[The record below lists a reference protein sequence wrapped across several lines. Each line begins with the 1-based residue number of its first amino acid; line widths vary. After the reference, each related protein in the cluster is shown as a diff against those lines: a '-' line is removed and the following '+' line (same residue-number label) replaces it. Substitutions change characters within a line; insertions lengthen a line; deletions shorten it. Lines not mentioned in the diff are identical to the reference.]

1 MVRALKRIFSPF
13 EILGGSDTNDVVVQM
28 GSTGESTFSLTDI
41 AVILRTVIY
50 GGAAVTALVSL
61 CTLLLIRKNDRL
73 LAEKKAALMHKVLI
87 VWLASSAVTI
97 FNIYKGLLDGFFGF
111 AK

>member
-1 MVRALKRIFSPF
+1 MVKALKMFSSPF
-13 EILGGSDTNDVVVQM
+13 EILGNSDTNNVIVQL
-28 GSTGESTFSLTDI
+28 GSGGESSFTLADI
-41 AVILRTVIY
+41 AVILRTIIY
-50 GGAAVTALVSL
+50 GGATVTALVSL

-73 LAEKKAALMHKVLI
+73 LAEKKAAVVHKVLI

-97 FNIYKGLLDGFFGF
+97 FNIYKGILDGFFGF

>member
-1 MVRALKRIFSPF
+1 MVKALKIFFSPF
-13 EILGGSDTNDVVVQM
+13 EILGNSDTNNVIVQM
-28 GSTGESTFSLTDI
+28 GSTEESSFMLTDI

-61 CTLLLIRKNDRL
+61 CALLLIRKNDRL

-97 FNIYKGLLDGFFGF
+97 FNIYKGLLDGLFGF
-111 AK
+111 VK